1 MCDTSA
7 FICCKGKLTL
17 SMPSTPCSDRL
28 NHHFPSPFPDA
39 FCPSLSIAIDSPLAP
54 SSLPVLQA
62 TASGSPTSLG
72 MYSRCTVLSSSCVVV
87 EDSHIGL
94 TAAKAAGMTCVVT
107 KSGYTGDEDFSAA
120 DAVFDAIGEN
130 AADGFDLSTLTALV
144 AAKQAEIAVVTN

>member
-1 MCDTSA
+1 MLGAERAKVITIFAGDVVPKKKPDPAIYLLASA
-7 FICCKGKLTL
+7 TL
-17 SMPSTPCSDRL
+17 AVP
-28 NHHFPSPFPDA
+28 A
-39 FCPSLSIAIDSPLAP
+39 
-54 SSLPVLQA
+54 
-62 TASGSPTSLG
+62 
-72 MYSRCTVLSSSCVVV
+72 SSCVVV